1 MSDAAKPCPWSL
13 STGAIGDRIVY
24 THSPAYTHPG
34 RNYSASSGSDS
45 IKGGVESGGRAAG
58 GGTSHAVTIGGT
70 PTGTVGVPLGDDA
83 GINPER
89 ERISKR
95 MASVPGDHHDFVAG
109 SNTRSEPPAPADG
122 GVSSYALV
130 TILSEPLDARVDAM
144 LIQPPYFQEGAAQG
158 SNSTTRTTDA
168 AIAIMQKG
176 KSGFSVGTEKSLS
189 GSDIEAGAVLSES
202 VGVSV
207 ILGPVVGKVGVVP
220 QAGVVRESC
229 HVPVVLE
236 VDRDGPVTCVVSFST
251 SARSPT
257 VYSNASTQVK
267 EGVSAT

>member
-34 RNYSASSGSDS
+34 RHYSASSGSDS
-45 IKGGVESGGRAAG
+45 LKGGVESGGRAAG
-58 GGTSHAVTIGGT
+58 SGMSHAVTLGGT

-83 GINPER
+83 GINQEKGR
-89 ERISKR
+89 TGKR
-95 MASVPGDHHDFVAG
+95 MASAPGDRDDFVAG
-109 SNTRSEPPAPADG
+109 DNARMELPAPADG

-158 SNSTTRTTDA
+158 SDSTSMTTDA
-168 AIAIMQKG
+168 ALATMQKG
-176 KSGFSVGTEKSLS
+176 KSGSSVGTEKSLS
-189 GSDIEAGAVLSES
+189 GSGIEAGTVPSES
-202 VGVSV
+202 DGVGV

-251 SARSPT
+251 SDT
-257 VYSNASTQVK
+257 
-267 EGVSAT
+267 